1 MIYLVI
7 AVLAVVA
14 MVLTFL
20 RTYTSKKKKLMNLLR
35 FQMIK
40 L

>member
-14 MVLTFL
+14 MLLTFL
-20 RTYTSKKKKLMNLLR
+20 RTYTSRKEKTDE
-35 FQMIK
+35 FIK
-40 L
+40 VSND